1 LALLPWR
8 LLNQRVMCGAPTPPL
23 ANTGWQPPME
33 DTARHPRR
41 PHQPA
46 HSLRT
51 PLDKNCNWVQSHVGK
66 SFACDLKEQLA
77 RSAVF
82 RYGSDAGFQ
91 LNVVSVSGNPDQS
104 NDDNSS
110 TVSIVLIMEP
120 PSTTGKKEQPFN
132 WFLGQ
137 WALNV
142 GKERTNEMA
151 KQLLAQVADNVDKLR
166 KAIVSA
172 PTVGHAPATEVVQ

>member
-1 LALLPWR
+1 
-8 LLNQRVMCGAPTPPL
+8 
-23 ANTGWQPPME
+23 ME
-33 DTARHPRR
+33 DTAHHPRR